1 MRSLA
6 NGFAQRFGQMVSIRV
21 KTFKNTNLVAIR
33 QGILKGKWPHFRLT
47 PPPLPAPRQKK
58 IRLRGAESRSA
69 FFNLLLVVFLVFYI
83 REL

>member
-47 PPPLPAPRQKK
+47 PPPLPPPRQKK
-58 IRLRGAESRSA
+58 KNKRLRGPESRSA
-69 FFNLLLVVFLVFYI
+69 IFNLRLVVF
-83 REL
+83 

>member
-1 MRSLA
+1 M
-6 NGFAQRFGQMVSIRV
+6 
-21 KTFKNTNLVAIR
+21 IR
-33 QGILKGKWPHFRLT
+33 QGILKGKWPHFQLT

-69 FFNLLLVVFLVFYI
+69 IFNLLLVVFLVFYI